1 MHTATTTRLLHS
13 TLIVAALATS
23 GTGCSVLERWTNAA
37 IVRAQQS
44 HELADIRTAS
54 RQELS
59 QQLMEERRL
68 AAEREVEQ
76 ARLDA
81 QRVQLEAEF
90 CAANRER
97 LQEQL
102 KSNIR
107 EEVESKVAFNV
118 RQGLEVGEL
127 EVDEEKL
134 RELLKERDQPP
145 PTPPRAPVREKCKCC
160 DAPCGCEPGM
170 IRRHCPRCCKKPCEA
185 EKTCGGPETLALLER
200 QPFRQPLRPTEIPMK
215 LPVRLSFGMQQP
227 ELEGARIRREPI
239 LDNPRDEFRE
249 GPCPRPCTDPVN
261 PYQKGLPTVI
271 PDNPTQPVRIEADP
285 LPYESFPK
293 PEPDP
298 AGEARRRLQQPHGIK
313 LGVWPASLWRPV
325 R

>member
-1 MHTATTTRLLHS
+1 LRS
-13 TLIVAALATS
+13 TLIFAALVATVAAS
-23 GTGCSVLERWTNAA
+23 SGCMGTGQRVSNWYYGLSLK
-37 IVRAQQS
+37 AQRH
-44 HELADIRTAS
+44 HELADIRQDTRVALAEQEQEALRVAS
-54 RQELS
+54 
-59 QQLMEERRL
+59 ERDVEMAR
-68 AAEREVEQ
+68 ANAERM
-76 ARLDA
+76 
-81 QRVQLEAEF
+81 QLEAEF

-102 KSNIR
+102 KSNVR
-107 EEVESKVAFNV
+107 EQVESKVAFNV

-145 PTPPRAPVREKCKCC
+145 PAPPRAPVREKCKCC

-170 IRRHCPRCCKKPCEA
+170 IRRHCPRCCTKPCEA

-239 LDNPRDEFRE
+239 LDYPRDEFRE

-261 PYQKGLPTVI
+261 PYQKGLPTVS

-313 LGVWPASLWRPV
+313 LGVLPVGTMAVPRP
-325 R
+325 